1 MDARAG
7 WAELGYHFADARWAP
22 TISYRVSYFSG
33 DDPATSAYERWDPL
47 LSGGTGEQ
55 WVQGA
60 NHFKVVQDSNVVAH
74 HIQARFKMSP
84 RIEVV
89 PQFWAFRADELNN
102 IGGNPALS
110 VLSDDEPGYEANV
123 TVKWFKSKNTYIHG
137 HVAYTVPGSAAK
149 AALGGSAKDWLSV
162 MAFVRY
168 AFRASGRS
176 PPSPQK
182 RGIPMSEPHDSAENL
197 ERRALLKVL
206 GAAAMTGGLASPL
219 AAETAQPAAM
229 PTTLGAYAMPWD
241 PADPALPGRQNIVP
255 VPEDYFVPGRFA
267 GKTALVTGCA
277 RGMGRLA
284 AMRLAREGANVVGVD
299 WIADEGQAVIDAILS
314 EGGKAAFVQGD
325 ISETAVCDAMV
336 QAAVGHFGGLDCALN
351 NAGVM
356 DAIFPG
362 DPIDYASQKDL
373 VMARIDEAS
382 DDYWDVVMRVNATGT
397 FRSLRAEL
405 RQMLAQGR
413 GGSIVNVASVVG
425 LRGFGGT
432 PSYVASKHAVNGL
445 TKNAAIDYAPASLKA
460 Y

>member
-1 MDARAG
+1 
-7 WAELGYHFADARWAP
+7 
-22 TISYRVSYFSG
+22 
-33 DDPATSAYERWDPL
+33 
-47 LSGGTGEQ
+47 
-55 WVQGA
+55 
-60 NHFKVVQDSNVVAH
+60 
-74 HIQARFKMSP
+74 
-84 RIEVV
+84 
-89 PQFWAFRADELNN
+89 
-102 IGGNPALS
+102 
-110 VLSDDEPGYEANV
+110 
-123 TVKWFKSKNTYIHG
+123 
-137 HVAYTVPGSAAK
+137 
-149 AALGGSAKDWLSV
+149 
-162 MAFVRY
+162 
-168 AFRASGRS
+168 
-176 PPSPQK
+176 
-182 RGIPMSEPHDSAENL
+182 MSEPHDSAENL

-206 GAAAMTGGLASPL
+206 GAAAVTGGLASPL

-284 AMRLAREGANVVGVD
+284 AMRLAREGGNVVGVD
-299 WIADEGQAVIDAILS
+299 WIADKGQAVIDAILS

-413 GGSIVNVASVVG
+413 GGSIVNVASVAG

-445 TKNAAIDYAPASLKA
+445 TKNAAID
-460 Y
+460 